1 MTTRMRIF
9 LPLAVLLVTLCPGT
23 APAESAPA
31 ESALEVAP
39 TWERA
44 HVALPKRLTGGLP
57 VFGLWRDRMVQTAVV
72 KIAPAAGSPAVVL
85 LHGCNGIAE
94 EEEIIKLILAQHGF
108 SVFLP
113 NSFAR
118 IGRRANCDL
127 SSYATSLFPQAH
139 DFRLQEIDYALDR
152 LRAQPW
158 IDPDRIFLMGFS
170 EGGMAAARYDGDAV
184 AGIVITGWHCQ
195 GREPYVGI
203 KAPPSVPV
211 LTMIGGDDPWYQAK
225 RGKHCGQVFDGRT
238 AATSVVLPGN
248 GHAIVNSPI
257 VENAQAATEALLR
270 FLGAE

>member
-9 LPLAVLLVTLCPGT
+9 FPLAVLLATLCPGT
-23 APAESAPA
+23 APAASAPA
-31 ESALEVAP
+31 ESAPDVAP

-57 VFGLWRDRMVQTAVV
+57 VFGLWRDRFVQTAVA
-72 KIAPAAGSPAVVL
+72 KIAPAIRSPAVVL

-108 SVFLP
+108 PVFLP

-118 IGRRANCDL
+118 IGRKSNCDI

-158 IDPDRIFLMGFS
+158 IDPDRIFLIGFS

-225 RGKHCGQVFDGRT
+225 RGKHCGQVFDGRP

-248 GHAIVNSPI
+248 GHSIVNSPI